1 MGLRNIE
8 EKLKR
13 EQALREKGASLALK
27 EIEDMISSVKL
38 LSEQLSKIE
47 KKYKQELKKNPQI
60 SQKLMSLR
68 TELGLPQELGVFEPK
83 ERPGLIDKLGGGG
96 FYEQLGLHI
105 LSIADKSMVET
116 GGVMSFAELIKRVQD
131 LYQGHVVSI
140 SDIQKALDILKKNE
154 LIAKIETIE
163 SGFKVIHFVAQEFS
177 PDMNELIKLAHRN
190 NGQLTREQIA
200 RDLNWTLDRIDRVTL
215 HLEKNQVIVKDES
228 FEGITFYFPG
238 I

>member
-8 EKLKR
+8 EKIKR
-13 EQALREKGASLALK
+13 EQALREKGAALAIK

-47 KKYKQELKKNPQI
+47 KKYKQEIKKNPQI

-68 TELGLPQELGVFEPK
+68 EELGLPQELGVFQPK
-83 ERPGLIDKLGGGG
+83 EKPGLIDKLTGGG

-105 LSIADKSMVET
+105 LGIADKSMNET

-131 LYQGHVVSI
+131 LYQGHIVSI
-140 SDIQKALDILKKNE
+140 SDIQKSLNILQKNE
-154 LIAKIETIE
+154 LIAKIETLE
-163 SGFKVIHFVAQEFS
+163 SGFKIIHFVAQEFS

-190 NGQLTREQIA
+190 NGQLTRAQIIT
-200 RDLNWTLDRIDRVTL
+200 DLNWTLDRIDRVTS
-215 HLEKNQVIVKDES
+215 HLEKNQIIVKDES
-228 FEGITFYFPG
+228 FEGITYYFPG